1 MVPMKVLYPKKE
13 KVLVGEP
20 TNEKRLEGLRES
32 EIQYE
37 NSKKTTTE
45 PSKKT
50 LCIKYPKSRKCV
62 LSFLNKLMDWP

>member
-45 PSKKT
+45 P
-50 LCIKYPKSRKCV
+50 L
-62 LSFLNKLMDWP
+62 